1 MNRLHLLTITLMFA
15 FAPLVAQGSP
25 ATAPPPNNDSL
36 VARMKTDLR
45 NLVTAEEAFFAD
57 SVKYTSKVGP
67 GGVTFSVSSGN
78 TWPTIVVTADGWTAT
93 IGNANTPMRCTIFIG
108 STSTPPAVKE
118 GVPRCQ

>member
-1 MNRLHLLTITLMFA
+1 MNRRHFLTITLMFA
-15 FAPLVAQGSP
+15 SAPLGAQGSP

-36 VARMKTDLR
+36 VAQMKTDLR
-45 NLVTAEEAFFAD
+45 KLVTAEEAFFAD

-67 GGVTFSVSSGN
+67 GGLNFTVSPGN

-93 IGNANTPMRCTIFIG
+93 IGNANTPTRCTIFVG

-118 GVPRCQ
+118 GVPKCQ

>member
-1 MNRLHLLTITLMFA
+1 MNRHHLLTITLVFA
-15 FAPLVAQGSP
+15 SAPLVAQGSP
-25 ATAPPPNNDSL
+25 ATAPPANNDSL
-36 VARMKTDLR
+36 VALMRTDLR

-78 TWPTIVVTADGWTAT
+78 GWPTIVVTADGWTAT
-93 IGNANTPMRCTIFIG
+93 IGNTNTPTRCTIFIG
-108 STSTPPAVKE
+108 STSAPPAVKE